1 MRYCNF
7 SVYTFSIKN
16 LCLYNRTKQS
26 YLFSDTQ
33 VSPFWYINKRLS
45 VISRIPLR
53 TLMIKTAQFQR
64 WIIFQITG
72 LFLGQTSHLQRPKKK
87 IDFSFIWLNWIQT
100 FNLTFPQNYFQKSL
114 KAPELFRK
122 TYFQIKVNKSG
133 RCHNL
138 ARAPGWIPRGNC
150 SCLGSIFM
158 FIPYFVYIAHFTKF
172 TRGIYLLM
180 KKSKA
185 KESPW

>member
-72 LFLGQTSHLQRPKKK
+72 LFLGQTSHLQRRKKNR
-87 IDFSFIWLNWIQT
+87 FFFIWLNWIQT

-138 ARAPGWIPRGNC
+138 EPGRIPWGKFSRQPLMLRLDDIFIF
-150 SCLGSIFM
+150 CLHRF
-158 FIPYFVYIAHFTKF
+158 
-172 TRGIYLLM
+172 
-180 KKSKA
+180 
-185 KESPW
+185 

>member
-1 MRYCNF
+1 M
-7 SVYTFSIKN
+7 
-16 LCLYNRTKQS
+16 YNRTKQS

-53 TLMIKTAQFQR
+53 TLMIKTAQFRR

-138 ARAPGWIPRGNC
+138 ARAPRRIPRGNC

-158 FIPYFVYIAHFTKF
+158 FFPYFVYIAHFTKF